1 MTSEEY
7 QLDNQDK
14 NDTALDENKESDD
27 GSYKDDGM
35 ISDEDYVGLMFVQ
48 VVTFNMNDKTWIPD
62 SWILLDSQLTV
73 DVFMNKKLLH
83 NIHDTKKP
91 LSLHCNAGIAKVK
104 KVVDQPGYGTVVL

>member
-14 NDTALDENKESDD
+14 NDTALDDSKESDD
-27 GSYKDDGM
+27 GSYKNDDM
-35 ISDEDYVGLMFVQ
+35 FSDEDYEGFTFVQ
-48 VVTFNMNDKTWIPD
+48 DINCNMNDKAWIPD

-91 LSLHCNAGIAKVK
+91 LSLHCNAGIVKVK
-104 KVVDQPGYGTVVL
+104 KVGDLPGYGTV